1 MTFVTC
7 DIAMPIHQSPTP
19 NCPVVTLSSLAI
31 RNRCSPETIA
41 TTGPLLAQPSPGQAR
56 HPGRAADRAAQQC
69 AILSSRVRGRI
80 FQRLACRVGGDAG
93 MAANHGSEQTSMQDR
108 YVWQSCLRKPASKA
122 GCMAA
127 LADCWGPREPF
138 AHTLGSLPRLGW
150 VFSSTLGCLV
160 LDAARRQVSCKRYIV
175 RRRAVVTLSIG
186 KIDARGYRT
195 RGSAERL
202 WLHCIVLRAF
212 VLMRDLFL
220 LWWWWWWRR
229 PVHRVM
235 GSGNAFQHLKA
246 RTDDLD

>member
-41 TTGPLLAQPSPGQAR
+41 TTAPPLAQPSPGQAR

-93 MAANHGSEQTSMQDR
+93 MAANHGFEKTSMQDR

-150 VFSSTLGCLV
+150 VFRQLLGV
-160 LDAARRQVSCKRYIV
+160 WYWTRLDDRFLANGILCDGRQSLLLALGRSMREAIV
-175 RRRAVVTLSIG
+175 HVEAS
-186 KIDARGYRT
+186 RG
-195 RGSAERL
+195 
-202 WLHCIVLRAF
+202 
-212 VLMRDLFL
+212 
-220 LWWWWWWRR
+220 
-229 PVHRVM
+229 
-235 GSGNAFQHLKA
+235 
-246 RTDDLD
+246 